1 MGSQPRSRWP
11 KDELFGKVGSSFRH
25 PRALVNGQRVTE
37 SASDKVQR
45 LFQEQKK
52 FLTELAA
59 YTSFCT
65 GKGILMNVAGSDT
78 CKDLATQVDGS

>member
-1 MGSQPRSRWP
+1 MANVLLNQLQTKF
-11 KDELFGKVGSSFRH
+11 KD
-25 PRALVNGQRVTE
+25 
-37 SASDKVQR
+37 

-65 GKGILMNVAGSDT
+65 GKGIV
-78 CKDLATQVDGS
+78 VDERCWLGHL